1 MARTVAS
8 LLTLIELR
16 GSVNENKGAAR
27 GRKMDLGYREK
38 KGGVDISISIKGD
51 DKSEELK
58 EAVARSLQF
67 LNRVSKK
74 MLITGEMEKLI
85 LECRR

>member
-1 MARTVAS
+1 MARTAGS

-16 GSVNENKGAAR
+16 GSANENKGAAR
-27 GRKMDLGYREK
+27 GQNMDLGYREK

>member
-1 MARTVAS
+1 
-8 LLTLIELR
+8 
-16 GSVNENKGAAR
+16 
-27 GRKMDLGYREK
+27 MDLGYREK

-67 LNRVSKK
+67 LNRVGKK

>member
-1 MARTVAS
+1 
-8 LLTLIELR
+8 
-16 GSVNENKGAAR
+16 
-27 GRKMDLGYREK
+27 MDLGYREK

-74 MLITGEMEKLI
+74 MLITSEMEKLI